1 MAITVASTLPA
12 RCRSAEACSKAAVP
26 RLKLA
31 HARLSKFTTS
41 YTSIE
46 NHILRESSP
55 RAFQRYLVYLLAPR
69 GRPFTPDPLV
79 PGRPRP

>member
-12 RCRSAEACSKAAVP
+12 RCRSAEACWKANV
-26 RLKLA
+26 KLA